1 MEGMPLESEG
11 FGFRRRG
18 DVRLLWFGLGVTVGG
33 TCQEHVRQVGRRA
46 VGDPLRQ
53 LGGGGAMVREPQQAW
68 SAHGDAAQ
76 GKGPGPQGESTPIR
90 L

>member
-1 MEGMPLESEG
+1 M
-11 FGFRRRG
+11 
-18 DVRLLWFGLGVTVGG
+18 
-33 TCQEHVRQVGRRA
+33 
-46 VGDPLRQ
+46 GDPLRQ